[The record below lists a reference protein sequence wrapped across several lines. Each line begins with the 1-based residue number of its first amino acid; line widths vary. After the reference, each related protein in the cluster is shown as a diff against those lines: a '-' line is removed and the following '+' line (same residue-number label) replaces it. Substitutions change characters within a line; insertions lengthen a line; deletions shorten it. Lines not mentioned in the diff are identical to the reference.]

1 LTESLLILLRRVLTS
16 EYGGLRR
23 RLARR
28 FGSVEFASEVLH
40 DAWIHLDRLGEGVSG
55 AGVRNPT
62 AYLYRIALNIAAEHK
77 RGDQRRLLRSEVDLL
92 CWQVQQELDPA
103 HIAEARSELKA
114 LVLALDELPERRR
127 AIFIAARLEEL
138 PYQAVAE
145 RHGVTVRIV
154 DREVK
159 AAFAYFSKVIN
170 KTQVPRRGP
179 RPAKSWEGS
188 G

>member
-1 LTESLLILLRRVLTS
+1 MTESLLTLLRRILIN

-40 DAWIHLDRLGEGVSG
+40 DAWLHIDRID
-55 AGVRNPT
+55 AGVPAAGIRNPT
-62 AYLYRIALNIAAEHK
+62 AYLYRIALNIAADHK
-77 RGDQRRLLRSEVDLL
+77 RGDQRRLLRSEIDLL
-92 CWQVQQELDPA
+92 CWQAEQELDPA
-103 HIAEARSELKA
+103 RIAEARSELRTLVA
-114 LVLALDELPERRR
+114 LLDELPERRR

-145 RHGVTVRIV
+145 RFGITARIV

-159 AAFAYFSKVIN
+159 AAFSHFSSAMN
-170 KTQVPRRGP
+170 KKQVPRRGP
-179 RPAKSWEGS
+179 RPVKPS
-188 G
+188 